1 MRTIGH
7 LINGEFRG
15 AAANTFTVI
24 NPATGEPLAEVAE
37 GTAEDVD
44 SAVAAARA
52 AFPAWS
58 RKSAAERGTILRR
71 LADII
76 DDRAMEIAELESTDT
91 GTPIAQTSRGLI
103 PRSVQNLRYFAEFI
117 TRMEGRVHS
126 ADSAYLNYTLYRPV
140 GVAGL
145 ITPWNLP
152 FSIGTWKVAPALAFG
167 NTAILKPA
175 EQTPLTSDLLGRLAL
190 EAGVPPGVLNI
201 VHGHGET
208 AGDALVRHEDV
219 NVVSFTGASETGRI
233 ILDRGAVTLKRFSM
247 ELGGKSPV
255 LVFADCNFDR
265 AMDASILGMFL
276 GNGQRCNAGTRILVE
291 RPIYGRFVE
300 EYTAR
305 AARLEVGDP
314 LDSSIRLGP
323 LVSAEH
329 LDKVTGYIERGRR
342 EGARVVIGGARPA
355 GLPPS
360 LDGGFFIEPTVLVD
374 VDNSMSVAQDE
385 IFGPVACLIP
395 FDGEDEARRI
405 ANDTRYGLSAFVWT
419 ENLGRAHRLA
429 ADLEVGMLWIN
440 SQIHRNLNTPLG
452 GTKDSGLGREGG
464 VYSLETF
471 AEIRNVCVALG
482 EHDIPRWGAPSSDN

>member
-1 MRTIGH
+1 M
-7 LINGEFRG
+7 
-15 AAANTFTVI
+15 
-24 NPATGEPLAEVAE
+24 
-37 GTAEDVD
+37 
-44 SAVAAARA
+44 
-52 AFPAWS
+52 
-58 RKSAAERGTILRR
+58 
-71 LADII
+71 
-76 DDRAMEIAELESTDT
+76 
-91 GTPIAQTSRGLI
+91 
-103 PRSVQNLRYFAEFI
+103 
-117 TRMEGRVHS
+117 
-126 ADSAYLNYTLYRPV
+126 
-140 GVAGL
+140 
-145 ITPWNLP
+145 
-152 FSIGTWKVAPALAFG
+152 
-167 NTAILKPA
+167 
-175 EQTPLTSDLLGRLAL
+175 
-190 EAGVPPGVLNI
+190 
-201 VHGHGET
+201 
-208 AGDALVRHEDV
+208 
-219 NVVSFTGASETGRI
+219 
-233 ILDRGAVTLKRFSM
+233 
-247 ELGGKSPV
+247 

-464 VYSLETF
+464 VYSLEAF
-471 AEIRNVCVALG
+471 AEIRNVCIALG
-482 EHDIPRWGAPSSDN
+482 EHDIPRWGAPSSDS